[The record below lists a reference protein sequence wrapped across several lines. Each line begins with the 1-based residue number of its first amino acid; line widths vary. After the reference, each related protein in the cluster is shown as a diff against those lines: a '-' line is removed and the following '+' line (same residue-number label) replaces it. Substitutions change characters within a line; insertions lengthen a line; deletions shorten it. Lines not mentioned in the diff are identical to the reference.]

1 MVSGMATQTGTA
13 DAAALE
19 QQRYPVGR
27 FQRPAKLTPEQRKA
41 SIATLEALPAELRA
55 ITAGLSDRSLDQ
67 HYRPGGWTVRQ
78 VVHHFADS
86 HMNAYSRMRLALT
99 EDSPVIKPYDE
110 AQWAELEDARTLP
123 VAPSLTLLEA
133 LHQRWAVLLRSLTEE
148 QWARTYRH
156 LESGEQ
162 TMEQVLALYDWHSK
176 HHLGHVR
183 AGVAAARG

>member
-1 MVSGMATQTGTA
+1 MATQTDTTA

-27 FQRPAKLTPEQRKA
+27 FKRPAQLTPEQRKTF
-41 SIATLEALPAELRA
+41 IATLERFPAELRA
-55 ITAGLSDRSLDQ
+55 ITAPLGDMDLERP
-67 HYRPGGWTVRQ
+67 YRLGGWTVRQ
-78 VVHHFADS
+78 VVHHVADS
-86 HMNAYSRMRLALT
+86 HMNACVRMRLALT

-133 LHQRWAVLLRSLTEE
+133 LHQRWVVLLESFTEE

-156 LESGEQ
+156 PESGEQ
-162 TMEQVLALYDWHSK
+162 TMEQVLALYEWHSR

-183 AGVAAARG
+183 AGVASRG